1 MDWGSDELHHR
12 SAEQS
17 GWCAALRAADPEDV
31 DETIPGA
38 VEYAAQTSSL
48 PGDGDAPDV
57 AALDD
62 DADSDAGP
70 DGYVCALCSEEIPG
84 GEALDSDGA
93 PVDVGFQWVGE
104 VEAYHRSCI
113 ENGDGRFLPWAANG
127 ILRDETTS

>member
-17 GWCAALRAADPEDV
+17 GWCAELRASDPEDV
-31 DETIPGA
+31 DETVAGA
-38 VEYAAQTSSL
+38 VEYAAQTSPL

-70 DGYVCALCSEEIPG
+70 DGYVCALCGGEIPD
-84 GEALDSDGA
+84 GEALDGDGA
-93 PVDVGFQWVGE
+93 PVDIGFQWVE
-104 VEAYHRSCI
+104 DVEAYHRSCI